1 MARHAW
7 CRVTLLEI
15 MHEAAISEALLDKL
29 ASLAGLNGWSR
40 IVRVK
45 VQLGLLSGVVPE
57 ALEFAFEALAE
68 GTPAEGAVL
77 EMVTERAQFS
87 CAACGD
93 LDLDRLDFTCPNCG
107 GPLRLLQAGR
117 AILLWEVEPIISK
130 TPNSPHHVR

>member
-1 MARHAW
+1 
-7 CRVTLLEI
+7 

-29 ASLAGLNGWSR
+29 ASLAGENGWLR

-57 ALEFAFEALAE
+57 AMEFAFEALAE

-77 EMVTERAQFS
+77 EMVSEPGKFS
-87 CAACGD
+87 CTACGD
-93 LDLDRLDFTCPNCG
+93 LDLDRLDFICPNCG

-117 AILLWEVEPIISK
+117 EILLWEVEPILSK
-130 TPNSPHHVR
+130 TPNS